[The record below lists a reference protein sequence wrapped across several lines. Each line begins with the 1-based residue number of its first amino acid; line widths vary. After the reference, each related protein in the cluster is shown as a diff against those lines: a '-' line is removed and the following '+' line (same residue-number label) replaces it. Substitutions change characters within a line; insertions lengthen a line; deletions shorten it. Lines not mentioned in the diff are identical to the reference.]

1 MNFAHRLTTAR
12 KHARLTQ
19 QALADRA
26 SIHVTQIRRY
36 EAGTSTP
43 TLEALRN
50 IALALSITTD
60 SLLFDTDERGPTDD
74 LKLAFEATRHLDP
87 DEQHL
92 VKELIEAILLKHDA
106 RRWTT
111 PTAS

>member
-1 MNFAHRLTTAR
+1 MTFATRLSAAR
-12 KHARLTQ
+12 KHAQLTQ

-26 SIHVTQIRRY
+26 QIHVTQIRRY

-60 SLLFDTDERGPTDD
+60 SLLFDHNERGPTDD
-74 LKLAFEATRHLDP
+74 LKLAFEATRHLNP
-87 DEQHL
+87 HEQATIR
-92 VKELIEAILLKHDA
+92 EIIEAMLLKHDA